1 MFELA
6 YTEWKQ
12 KSQKFELRNNPFIDG
27 KFINAHSGQTYQMYD
42 PVSENLLATV
52 ASCDR
57 YDVNRAI
64 QSALQVYKSK
74 GWIETPFAERK
85 VILNALIELVV
96 DNKEELA
103 LLETL
108 DMGKQAVET
117 LHLDRIS
124 ASAILRWYAK
134 GGQEYLK
141 ALAFPKNM
149 DTLNEPQP
157 SIGVVGVIIP
167 CNFPLHQI
175 LCNIFPLLLAGNS
188 IVIKPPIE
196 SPHGVLRVAELS
208 AQAGLPN
215 GVLNVLPG
223 FTHKTGKAI
232 AFHHDID
239 KLFFYLPWGS
249 KVCSVNF
256 GNPLKRIKQGFSGMM
271 KSIFL

>member
-12 KSQKFELRNNPFIDG
+12 KSQEFELRNNPFIEG

-42 PVSENLLATV
+42 PVSENLLAMV

-64 QSALQVYKSK
+64 QSAQRVCKSPD
-74 GWIETPFAERK
+74 WVEMPFVKRK
-85 VILNALIELVV
+85 AILHALIELIVE
-96 DNKEELA
+96 NKEELA

-134 GGQEYLK
+134 GGQENYK
-141 ALAFPKNM
+141 SLAFPKNM
-149 DTLNEPQP
+149 DALYETQS

-167 CNFPLHQI
+167 CNIPLYQI
-175 LCNIFPLLLAGNS
+175 LCKIFTLLMAGNS
-188 IVIKPPIE
+188 LVIKPPIE

-208 AQAGLPN
+208 AQAGLPS

-239 KLFFYLPWGS
+239 KSIVYLPWGS
-249 KVCSVNF
+249 KVCCVNF
-256 GNPLKRIKQGFSGMM
+256 GNPLKRIRQCLSEMM
-271 KSIFL
+271 KSIFS

>member
-12 KSQKFELRNNPFIDG
+12 KSRKFELRNNPFIDG
-27 KFINAHSGQTYQMYD
+27 KFINAYSGQTYHMFD
-42 PVSENLLATV
+42 PVSKNLLASV

-64 QSALQVYKSK
+64 QSARRVYKSTD
-74 GWIETPFAERK
+74 WVEMPFVERK
-85 VILNALIELVV
+85 AILHALIELIV

-108 DMGKQAVET
+108 DMGKQAVDT
-117 LHLDRIS
+117 LHLDRMS
-124 ASAILRWYAK
+124 AAAILRWYAK
-134 GGQEYLK
+134 GGQENYK
-141 ALAFPKNM
+141 SLAFPKNM
-149 DTLNEPQP
+149 DALYETQS

-167 CNFPLHQI
+167 CNFPLYQVFY
-175 LCNIFPLLLAGNS
+175 NIFPLLLAGNS

-196 SPHGVLRVAELS
+196 SPHGVLRVAELTS
-208 AQAGLPN
+208 LAGLPN
-215 GVLNVLPG
+215 GVINVLPG

-239 KLFFYLPWGS
+239 KLFFYWPWGP
-249 KVCSVNF
+249 KVYSINF
-256 GNPLKRIKQGFSGMM
+256 ENPLKRIRQCLSDIM
-271 KSIFL
+271 KSIFS